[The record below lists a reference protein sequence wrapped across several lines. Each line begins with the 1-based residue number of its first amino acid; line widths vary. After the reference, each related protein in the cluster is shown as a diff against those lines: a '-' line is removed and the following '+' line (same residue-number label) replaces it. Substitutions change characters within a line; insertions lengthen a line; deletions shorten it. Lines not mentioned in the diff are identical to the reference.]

1 MCKRLGADR
10 GVQQPEP
17 EHFRHQACVGT
28 VVGTTG
34 TEPARTRTHQAS
46 QAYWHP
52 AVDCTNSRPKKEGQE
67 HHQDPAATQSP
78 TRGTLTLPT

>member
-34 TEPARTRTHQAS
+34 TEPVARARTRRAKHTGIQQSTAPTHAPGKKGKNITKILPPRS
-46 QAYWHP
+46 F
-52 AVDCTNSRPKKEGQE
+52 RPVG
-67 HHQDPAATQSP
+67 
-78 TRGTLTLPT
+78 L